1 MAGLTAALI
10 SINENRKNFKR
21 LAVTDALTGIY
32 NRHGFDEQVEQ
43 YMKQNPQKHC
53 VVAMLDIDDF
63 KLVNDVYGHAAGDG
77 ALQKLAESMKQ
88 YFSKDVIL
96 GRNGGDEFSIFMPDC
111 TVEEVKPFLRS
122 LQEKPG
128 NFIVKVKNIHL
139 PFHWALRSILFW
151 LMTVHSSC
159 GVRIWHFMR

>member
-1 MAGLTAALI
+1 M
-10 SINENRKNFKR
+10 
-21 LAVTDALTGIY
+21 TDALTGIY

-43 YMKQNPQKHC
+43 YMRQNPQKHC

-63 KLVNDVYGHAAGDG
+63 KLVNDMYGHAAGDG

-111 TVEEVKPFLRS
+111 TVVEVKPFLKKFTEETRKFYCKG
-122 LQEKPG
+122 E
-128 NFIVKVKNIHL
+128 VKVKRIHL
-139 PFHWALRSILFW
+139 PSHWALRSILLW
-151 LMTVHSSC
+151 LMTVHSLC
-159 GVRIWHFMR
+159 IVRTRHFMR

>member
-1 MAGLTAALI
+1 MIYDFNVYGYKWRLEILPKSGFYNNRYLLYLFIGGGVIVLLLAGLTAALI

-43 YMKQNPQKHC
+43 YMRQNPQKHC

-96 GRNGGDEFSIFMPDC
+96 GRNGGDEFSILC
-111 TVEEVKPFLRS
+111 
-122 LQEKPG
+122 
-128 NFIVKVKNIHL
+128 
-139 PFHWALRSILFW
+139 
-151 LMTVHSSC
+151 
-159 GVRIWHFMR
+159 RIAR